1 MKIFCLVQNKYISY
15 KRLVLTRRAMK
26 VNPRIL
32 NIPTD
37 PKKWS
42 PKLMELGKFRVEF
55 EDVG

>member
-1 MKIFCLVQNKYISY
+1 MRIFCLIENKYISY

-26 VNPRIL
+26 VSPRIL

-42 PKLMELGKFRVEF
+42 SKLMELGKFRVEL